1 MMQVTLQGLRRTSL
15 RGTGLPHAAR
25 AFSANSEYDLCV
37 IGGGPGGYN
46 GAIKAAQLGL
56 KVVCIE
62 KRGTLGGTCLNVG
75 CIPSKALLHASA
87 LYHDAKHTFESR
99 GIKGSENLSIDFD
112 AMMANKDASVKKLT
126 SGIEGLFKRDK
137 VSYVKGHGK
146 LTGPN
151 TVTVALKDGGEQEIT
166 AKNIMIAT
174 GSEIIEKLPFVEV
187 DEETI
192 VSSTGALELKK
203 VPEKMVVIG
212 GGVIGL
218 ELGSVYQRLGADVTV
233 VEFLPT
239 IGGLGVDSEVAR
251 DMKRIFTKQGMKF
264 KMSAKV
270 TAVEKTGGAL
280 KVTTEPAAGGD
291 SEVLD
296 ANICLVCVGR
306 REYRDNLNTEGIGIE
321 MDGRKIKVD
330 SCFKTSVPS
339 VYAIGDVIDGP
350 MLAHKAEDEGA
361 MVAEYLA
368 TGAKP
373 HLDYNNVPS
382 VVYTHPEVAWV
393 GKNEEQ
399 LKAEGVAY
407 KKGKFSFAAN
417 GRAIANGD
425 TEGFV
430 KVLAC
435 KETDKLLGVHIINAI
450 AGDIIG
456 EACLAIEY
464 GAASEDLARVCMAHP
479 TVSEVM
485 KGAAQKAAFGKAIS
499 G

>member
-1 MMQVTLQGLRRTSL
+1 MLAVHQGLRRSAGVRSVL
-15 RGTGLPHAAR
+15 GLAPR
-25 AFSANSEYDLCV
+25 AFSATPEYDLCV
-37 IGGGPGGYN
+37 VGGGPGGYN

-56 KVVCIE
+56 NVVCIE

-87 LYHDAKHTFESR
+87 LYHEAKQGFEAR
-99 GIKGSENLSIDFD
+99 GIKGSEHLSIDFD
-112 AMMANKDASVKKLT
+112 KMMANKDLAVKKLT
-126 SGIEGLFKRDK
+126 GGIEGLFKRDK
-137 VSYVKGHGK
+137 VKYVKGHGK

-151 TVTVALKDGGEQEIT
+151 SIAVTLNDGGEQVIT

-187 DEETI
+187 DEEQI
-192 VSSTGALELKK
+192 VSSTGALVLKA

-218 ELGSVYQRLGADVTV
+218 ELGSVYERLGAQVTV
-233 VEFLPT
+233 VEFMPT
-239 IGGLGVDSEVAR
+239 IGGLGVDAEVAR

-264 KMSAKV
+264 KMATKV
-270 TAVEKTGGAL
+270 TAVEKVNGAL
-280 KVTTEPAAGGD
+280 KITTEPAAGGEG
-291 SEVLD
+291 EVLD
-296 ANICLVCVGR
+296 ANIVLVCVGR
-306 REYRDNLNTEGIGIE
+306 REYRDNLGTEDIGIA

-330 SCFKTSVPS
+330 SCYKTSVPS
-339 VYAIGDVIDGP
+339 VFAIGDVINGP

-361 MVAEYLA
+361 LVAEYIA
-368 TGAKP
+368 NGVQP

-393 GKNEEQ
+393 GKTEEQ
-399 LKAEGVAY
+399 LKEEGIAF

-430 KVLAC
+430 KVLSC
-435 KETDKLLGVHIINAI
+435 KETDKLLGVHIINSI

-464 GAASEDLARVCMAHP
+464 GAAAEDLARVCMAHP